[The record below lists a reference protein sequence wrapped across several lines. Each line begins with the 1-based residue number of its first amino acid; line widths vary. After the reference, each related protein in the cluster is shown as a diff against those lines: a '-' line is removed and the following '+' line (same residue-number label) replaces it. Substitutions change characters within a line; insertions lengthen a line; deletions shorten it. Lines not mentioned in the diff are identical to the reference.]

1 MELGL
6 WVWGTNI
13 SLGDFR
19 EMGSS
24 QVKKFNLLK
33 SRNNSHP
40 HRLNAY
46 PLSCIPGSVD
56 TINSEKL
63 RLFKSISLP
72 QWTKLLKIKAN
83 PIYKHAG
90 EPCLISIY
98 WIISNYKYHRDMAIP
113 IIEIRIYA
121 NIFNV
126 ITTYILHI
134 LD

>member
-13 SLGDFR
+13 SLGDFW

-56 TINSEKL
+56 TINSEKI

-72 QWTKLLKIKAN
+72 KWTKLLKIKAN
-83 PIYKHAG
+83 PIYKCAG

-98 WIISNYKYHRDMAIP
+98 WIISNYKYHRDLAIP
-113 IIEIRIYA
+113 IIEIKMYA

-126 ITTYILHI
+126 ITTYNLHI
-134 LD
+134 PD